1 MRQGGARRAIP
12 PPAAPP
18 LTLLA
23 VAVLALLS
31 LAGRLRCDAAAA
43 EADAPPDYGTALSKS
58 LLYFEAQ
65 RSGRLPY
72 GQRVRWRGHSGLTD
86 GLQQGVDLVG
96 GYYDAGDHVKF
107 GLPMAFT
114 ITMLA
119 WGAIEFGD
127 DVRAAGEWG
136 HALEAIK
143 WGTDYFVKAHTEPFV
158 YWAEV
163 GDGDTDHYCW
173 QRPEDMTTSRQA
185 YRVDKD
191 NPGSDL
197 VAETAAAL
205 AAASLVFRGSS
216 SDPRHRDY
224 ADLLLRHARQLFE
237 FADTHR
243 GNYDSSIKQAHSFYT
258 SVSGYRDELL
268 WAALWLHRATGEDAY
283 LRYAVD
289 QQAGGGAGWPMT
301 EFSWENKY
309 AGLQV
314 LAAKGM
320 DEGGLGRDFGGFNIS
335 ILELDLVF
343 GLVQQRIPPLIVI
356 LISLSIPIFEARDHL
371 GDDSQLLLDGDPQ
384 GAQHR
389 AVLEQYRA
397 KAEHYLCACL
407 GRNNGS
413 NVHRS
418 PGGMLYVREWNNLQY
433 ASSAAFLLTVYS
445 SYLARAGASL
455 RCPDAP
461 AAVPPSELLALAR
474 SQADYILGRNP
485 LRMSYMGFDD
495 WFGRGQPNPNVL
507 VGAIVG
513 GPNRRDEFRDARK
526 NYVQTEACTYNT
538 APMVAVFA
546 RLHRLS
552 TMAAAENSSSNSE
565 GCGLG
570 PGTALS
576 AKCR

>member
-1 MRQGGARRAIP
+1 MSRGRARLH
-12 PPAAPP
+12 PAVTSIAAAAA
-18 LTLLA
+18 L
-23 VAVLALLS
+23 VLVILS
-31 LAGRLRCDAAAA
+31 VGVGWCDAASASAA
-43 EADAPPDYGTALSKS
+43 EEEHPLDYREALEKS

-72 GQRVRWRGHSGLTD
+72 SQRVTWRGHSGLTD

-114 ITMLA
+114 VTMLS

-127 DVRAAGEWG
+127 DIAAAGEWH

-143 WGTDYFVKAHTEPFV
+143 WGTDYFVKAHTHPFV

-197 VAETAAAL
+197 AGETAAAL
-205 AAASLVFRGSS
+205 AAASIVFRRSNPHYS
-216 SDPRHRDY
+216 H
-224 ADLLLRHARQLFE
+224 LLLHHAQQLFE
-237 FADTHR
+237 FGNRYR
-243 GNYDSSIKQAHSFYT
+243 GSYDSSIEEVRSYYA
-258 SVSGYRDELL
+258 SVSGYHDELL
-268 WAALWLHRATGEDAY
+268 WAALWLHRATGREDY

-289 QQAGGGAGWPMT
+289 NADSFGGVGWAIT
-301 EFSWENKY
+301 EFSWDVKY

-314 LAAKGM
+314 LAAK
-320 DEGGLGRDFGGFNIS
+320 
-335 ILELDLVF
+335 
-343 GLVQQRIPPLIVI
+343 
-356 LISLSIPIFEARDHL
+356 
-371 GDDSQLLLDGDPQ
+371 LLLDGDPQ
-384 GAQHR
+384 AAEHGG
-389 AVLEQYRA
+389 VLEQYRE

-413 NVHRS
+413 NVDRS
-418 PGGMLYVREWNNLQY
+418 PGGMLYVRQWNNLQY
-433 ASSAAFLLTVYS
+433 ASSAAFLLTAYS
-445 SYLARAGASL
+445 HYLSSFSGDGDDRLL
-455 RCPDAP
+455 RCPDGPVTP
-461 AAVPPSELLALAR
+461 AEMLTLAR

-485 LRMSYMGFDD
+485 LRLSYMVGYGRRYPVRVHHRGASVVSHKVDNRFIGCMQGFDD
-495 WFGRGQPNPNVL
+495 WFGRGRPNPNVL

-513 GPNRRDEFRDARK
+513 GPSRRDEFRDDRG
-526 NYVQTEACTYNT
+526 NYMQTEACTYNT

-546 RLHRLS
+546 RLHRLI
-552 TMAAAENSSSNSE
+552 TAPAAEAAAGSDGSAED
-565 GCGLG
+565 CRR
-570 PGTALS
+570 PGAALRLS
-576 AKCR
+576 AECR

>member
-1 MRQGGARRAIP
+1 MSQRRARRAIP
-12 PPAAPP
+12 LPPAAPP
-18 LTLLA
+18 PVLLA
-23 VAVLALLS
+23 AALLALLY
-31 LAGRLRCDAAAA
+31 LVPAMAA
-43 EADAPPDYGTALSKS
+43 EADAAPDYGAALSKS

-114 ITMLA
+114 VTMLA
-119 WGAIEFGD
+119 WGALEFGD
-127 DVRAAGEWG
+127 DVQAAGEWG

-163 GDGDTDHYCW
+163 GDGDSDHYCW

-185 YRVDKD
+185 YKVDKD

-197 VAETAAAL
+197 VGETAAAL
-205 AAASLVFRGSS
+205 AAASLVFRRSTE
-216 SDPRHRDY
+216 HHDY

-237 FADTHR
+237 FADTYR
-243 GNYDSSIKQAHSFYT
+243 GNYDTSIKQAHSFYT

-268 WAALWLHRATGEDAY
+268 WAAFWLHRATGEDAY

-289 QQAGGGAGWPMT
+289 HARSVAGAGWPMT

-314 LAAKGM
+314 LAAK
-320 DEGGLGRDFGGFNIS
+320 
-335 ILELDLVF
+335 
-343 GLVQQRIPPLIVI
+343 
-356 LISLSIPIFEARDHL
+356 
-371 GDDSQLLLDGDPQ
+371 LLLDGDLQ

-389 AVLEQYRA
+389 AVLEQYKA

-413 NVHRS
+413 NVHRT

-455 RCPDAP
+455 HCPDAP
-461 AAVPPSELLALAR
+461 APVPPSELLALAR

-485 LRMSYMGFDD
+485 LRMSYMVGYGARFPLRVHHRAASIVSHKADNRFIGCVQGFDD
-495 WFGRGQPNPNVL
+495 WFGRDQPNPNVL

-513 GPNRRDEFRDARK
+513 GPNRRDQFMDARK
-526 NYVQTEACTYNT
+526 TYVQTEACTYNT

-552 TMAAAENSSSNSE
+552 TMAAAENSSSDSE
-565 GCGLG
+565 GCRPGL
-570 PGTALS
+570 GTALS